1 MPTRVALDRERA
13 RHTRDVHREGFVRL
27 DDQVSVDGDLERI
40 ARLPRRH
47 DDRGH
52 RARDVISISNCCGG
66 RTGAIGRRDVER
78 HAAVRGSGDGHREA
92 GDHRAAVA
100 FRHRRVADRK
110 SRFAAAM
117 RRDREIVDGK
127 TVVSAR
133 RVEIDPAYPE
143 GPTRWHVETADD
155 AADRCPVGSGLTI
168 ECAEGAGGRR
178 RDEVERVDV
187 DPRAVVQAG
196 GIQAVL
202 EIEAIDPAERAKPPL
217 FARISDLQAADRRA
231 GVVREEPA
239 DERDQAAALQA
250 AERTIGARR
259 RTEAIG
265 VAGVDAAGSRRVGG
279 VGVRPAL
286 QQPPPGR
293 QDSRGAR
300 RRQRVEVLRVEGAEC
315 RQAGGTPA
323 LRPRN
328 LQRGRGR
335 QEHSGEYCGAAPY
348 LHEHRPL

>member
-1 MPTRVALDRERA
+1 
-13 RHTRDVHREGFVRL
+13 
-27 DDQVSVDGDLERI
+27 
-40 ARLPRRH
+40 
-47 DDRGH
+47 
-52 RARDVISISNCCGG
+52 
-66 RTGAIGRRDVER
+66 
-78 HAAVRGSGDGHREA
+78 
-92 GDHRAAVA
+92 
-100 FRHRRVADRK
+100 
-110 SRFAAAM
+110 M
-117 RRDREIVDGK
+117 RRDREAVDRK

-133 RVEIDPAYPE
+133 RVEIDPADPE
-143 GPTRWHVETADD
+143 GPTRRHAETADD
-155 AADRCPVGSGLTI
+155 AADRDPVCGGLTV
-168 ECAEGAGGRR
+168 ERADGAGGRR
-178 RDEVERVDV
+178 RDEIERVDV
-187 DPRAVVQAG
+187 DPRAGVQAG

-217 FARISDLQAADRRA
+217 LARISDLQAADRRA

-265 VAGVDAAGSRRVGG
+265 VAGVAAAGSRRVSG

-286 QQPPPGR
+286 QKPPPGR
-293 QDSRGAR
+293 QDGGGAR
-300 RRQRVEVLRVEGAEC
+300 RRQRVEVLRVGDAEC

-335 QEHSGEYCGAAPY
+335 QEHSGEDRGAASY